1 MKNGRLHQTD
11 VNNVKMLGDF
21 IRSTFKDNLA
31 DIAEITTTPEQDAE
45 GKNADLLR
53 VDDYENVF
61 RNKAGDRELTIHLQW
76 TEKKKLSYLVLKE
89 AIPFSQ
95 RVEKFSVCIR
105 QKMEEKRKWWMLP
118 QLVIRR
124 SSICRA

>member
-1 MKNGRLHQTD
+1 M

-53 VDDYENVF
+53 VDDMRMCSEIKPGTEN
-61 RNKAGDRELTIHLQW
+61 
-76 TEKKKLSYLVLKE
+76 
-89 AIPFSQ
+89 
-95 RVEKFSVCIR
+95 
-105 QKMEEKRKWWMLP
+105 
-118 QLVIRR
+118 
-124 SSICRA
+124 